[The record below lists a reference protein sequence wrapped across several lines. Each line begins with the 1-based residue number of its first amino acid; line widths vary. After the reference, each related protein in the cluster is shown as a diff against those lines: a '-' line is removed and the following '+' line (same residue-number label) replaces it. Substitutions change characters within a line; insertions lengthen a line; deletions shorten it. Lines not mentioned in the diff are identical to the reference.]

1 MPVINNV
8 HFLTQIA
15 HFDALQTKLKCLN
28 LLGIIF
34 HIHTRDYLAQK
45 VLRV

>member
-1 MPVINNV
+1 MSTSS
-8 HFLTQIA
+8 HA

-45 VLRV
+45 MLRV

>member
-1 MPVINNV
+1 MSTSSHKID
-8 HFLTQIA
+8 

-45 VLRV
+45 MLRV